1 MEDICCKGDARLAI
15 YAFLLV
21 IASAFAHAAWN
32 MFAKRSI
39 HKESFLFCLHGLA
52 TVVFMPFF
60 IHDLVIMQW
69 TWTNGLLLV
78 VSLLLQG
85 IYLWLV
91 SKAYQIGDLSKVYP
105 MMRGT
110 AALIVPIVSVVL
122 YQESLSLVG
131 WLGWLLIVGGLFAL
145 SGMFSSKEPRDRTW
159 WLTLAITTTVGLCTA
174 SYTLTDKMVVQ
185 FFSPLGLIQIS
196 NLGALL
202 FLAPS
207 VLRTKRLREEWRINW
222 RTIVLGSVV
231 SPGSYLLFLFAMTL
245 GPLAHLAPIRE
256 FSIVIGTLLGI
267 VVLKEQQGWTR
278 IATSGVVAAGMA
290 LISMWG

>member
-1 MEDICCKGDARLAI
+1 MEI
-15 YAFLLV
+15 YGLLLV
-21 IASAFAHAAWN
+21 IASAFAHATWN

-52 TVVFMPFF
+52 AVVFMPFF
-60 IHDLVIMQW
+60 VHDLLVMNW
-69 TWTNGLLLV
+69 SWENGLLLFL
-78 VSLLLQG
+78 SLLLQG
-85 IYLWLV
+85 VYLWLV
-91 SKAYQIGDLSKVYP
+91 SKAYQVGDLSKVYP

-110 AALIVPIVSVVL
+110 AALIVPIVSVFL
-122 YQESLSLVG
+122 YDESLSLIG

-145 SGMFSSKEPRDRTW
+145 SGMFSSKEPRGRRW
-159 WLTLAITTTVGLCTA
+159 WLTLAITTIVGMCTA
-174 SYTLTDKMVVQ
+174 SYTLTDKMVVE

-207 VLRTKRLREEWRINW
+207 VIRTKRMRHEWQSNW
-222 RTIVLGSVV
+222 RTIVLGSVI

-256 FSIVIGTLLGI
+256 FSIVIGTMLGI

-278 IATSGVVAAGMA
+278 IATSAVVASGMV

>member
-15 YAFLLV
+15 YALLLV

-60 IHDLVIMQW
+60 IHDLVIMHW
-69 TWTNGLLLV
+69 TWANGLLLV

-110 AALIVPIVSVVL
+110 AALIVPIVSVFL
-122 YQESLSLVG
+122 YDESMSLVG
-131 WLGWLLIVGGLFAL
+131 WIGWLFIVGGLFAL
-145 SGMFSSKEPRDRTW
+145 SGMFSSREPRDRRW
-159 WLTLAITTTVGLCTA
+159 WLTLAITTSVGMCTA
-174 SYTLTDKMVVQ
+174 SYTLTDKMVVE
-185 FFSPLGLIQIS
+185 FISPLGLIQIS

-207 VLRTKRLREEWRINW
+207 VIRTKRLRQEWHTNW
-222 RTIVLGSVV
+222 RTIVLGSII

-256 FSIVIGTLLGI
+256 FSIVIGTFLGVI
-267 VVLKEQQGWTR
+267 VLKEQQEWTR
-278 IATSGVVAAGMA
+278 IATSVIVSIGMA
-290 LISMWG
+290 LISMW